1 MGFKKFIG
9 EVIVRDLDMDATTFS
24 NSDVPTTEIYKGKIY
39 SLYMSADNR
48 VLYVIKNDDI
58 VYRMK
63 VLFNSKKLF
72 MLSSREKLKKEEE
85 NLTYRVIFTLLY
97 LGYEVIDDYQYNNL
111 GINVLKKIISDGYI
125 SVYVDGKEIT
135 DPDEIVDKAYTHT
148 KYIMKDRSD
157 RFLLEGKPCTY
168 TRWVG
173 GCLFDDA
180 TDFVAKYL
188 YERATVD
195 DTKTFYDI

>member
-9 EVIVRDLDMDATTFS
+9 EVIVRDLDMDTDTFS

-39 SLYMSADNR
+39 TISMSANNK

-63 VLFNSKKLF
+63 VSYYNSKKLF
-72 MLSSREKLKKEEE
+72 MLYSREKLNQKEEF
-85 NLTYRVIFTLLY
+85 LTYRVIFTLLY

-111 GINVLKKIISDGYI
+111 GLKVLKKIISDGYI
-125 SVYVDGKEIT
+125 DVYINGKEIT
-135 DPDEIVDKAYTHT
+135 DIDDIVDDDLTHPT
-148 KYIMKDRSD
+148 YVMKDRSD

-173 GCLFDDA
+173 RCLFDDA
-180 TDFVAKYL
+180 NDLVGKYL
-188 YERATVD
+188 NDGKLLD
-195 DTKTFYDI
+195 DSEVL

>member
-1 MGFKKFIG
+1 MGFKKLIG
-9 EVIVRDLDMDATTFS
+9 EVIVRDLDMDTDTFS

-39 SLYMSADNR
+39 TLSMSANNK

-63 VLFNSKKLF
+63 VSYYNSKKLF
-72 MLSSREKLKKEEE
+72 MLYSREKLNQKEEF
-85 NLTYRVIFTLLY
+85 LTYRVIFTLLY

-111 GINVLKKIISDGYI
+111 GLKVLKKIISDGYI
-125 SVYVDGKEIT
+125 DVYINGKEIT
-135 DPDEIVDKAYTHT
+135 DIDDIVDDDLTHPT
-148 KYIMKDRSD
+148 YVMKDRSD

-180 TDFVAKYL
+180 NDLVGKYL
-188 YERATVD
+188 NDGKLLD
-195 DTKTFYDI
+195 DSEVL